1 MPVAAPDQEVPAAG
15 AAVVRPV
22 PVVADG
28 PAPVAAPATAG
39 ASASSREE
47 GGSSLVA
54 SDAGA
59 VPPSAEAVSPAGRPL
74 ADSSVVYWMP

>member
-1 MPVAAPDQEVPAAG
+1 MVPPDQEVPAAG
-15 AAVVRPV
+15 VAVWPV
-22 PVVADG
+22 PEAT
-28 PAPVAAPATAG
+28 PATAG